1 MSQVIA
7 CIDASSAMSAVVSA
21 ASWAAERLRSPL
33 TLLHL
38 IEHGHAAI
46 QQDMTGNIGLGSR
59 ERLLAEL
66 AALDEQK
73 SRLLLEQ
80 GQQLLQQAK
89 QQALAQVSESDVLLR
104 QRHGQLADS
113 LAEQE
118 VDTRLVVIGMHGEQH
133 GVDGHIGSQLET
145 VLRRVKKPILLTPDS
160 FKAPCSVMLAFD
172 GSRVAQKACEL
183 LAASP
188 LCQGLAVHIVYVGAA
203 AADIEAKLDDAAQLL
218 VKAGHEVSTTVIEG
232 EVEPML
238 HQYQHQHG
246 IDLMVMGAYGH
257 SKLRQFF
264 VGSTTTAMLAASK
277 SPILILR

>member
-118 VDTRLVVIGMHGEQH
+118 VDTRLVVLGMHGEQH
-133 GVDGHIGSQLET
+133 GADGHIGSQLET